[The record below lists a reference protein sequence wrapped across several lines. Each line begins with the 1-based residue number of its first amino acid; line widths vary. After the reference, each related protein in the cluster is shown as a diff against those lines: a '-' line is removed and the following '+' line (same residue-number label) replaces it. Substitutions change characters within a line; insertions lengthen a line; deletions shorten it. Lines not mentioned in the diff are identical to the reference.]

1 MGMISGGELGGNCVT
16 MGVSQEVPVLVR
28 LQADL
33 KTAMLARDAART
45 GVLRMALA
53 AYKNEAV
60 AKGLS
65 PQGTLDEA
73 DALAV
78 LKRLVKSR
86 EDSIAQFEKVG
97 QADRAAQE
105 RAEIEIL
112 KPYLPAMIEGPALE
126 AAVKA
131 AIAQSGATAKKDMG
145 LVMKALQ
152 AAHGGAFDGKAASS
166 LVQGLLA

>member
-1 MGMISGGELGGNCVT
+1 MLN
-16 MGVSQEVPVLVR
+16 R

-33 KTAMLARDAART
+33 KTSMLARDAVRT
-45 GVLRMALA
+45 QVLRMALA

-60 AKGLS
+60 AKGLG
-65 PQGTLDEA
+65 PQGTLAEA

-105 RAEIEIL
+105 RAEIEL
-112 KPYLPAMIEGPALE
+112 LRPYLPAMLEGSALE

-131 AIAQSGATAKKDMG
+131 AIVETGAATKKDMG
-145 LVMKALQ
+145 LVMKAMQ
-152 AAHGGAFDGKAASS
+152 AAHGGAFDGKAASA
-166 LVQGLLA
+166 LVQSLLN

>member
-1 MGMISGGELGGNCVT
+1 
-16 MGVSQEVPVLVR
+16 VLTR

-33 KTAMLARDAART
+33 KTSMLARDAVRT
-45 GVLRMALA
+45 QVIRMALA

-65 PQGTLDEA
+65 PQGILTEA

-86 EDSIAQFEKVG
+86 EDSVAQFEKVG

-105 RAEIEIL
+105 RAEIEL
-112 KPYLPAMIEGPALE
+112 LLPYLPAMLEGPALE

-131 AIAQSGATAKKDMG
+131 AIAQTGATSRKDMG
-145 LVMKALQ
+145 QVMKALQ
-152 AAHGGAFDGKAASS
+152 ATHGGALDGKAASA
-166 LVQGLLA
+166 LVQNLLA

>member
-1 MGMISGGELGGNCVT
+1 MLT
-16 MGVSQEVPVLVR
+16 R

-33 KTAMLARDAART
+33 KTSMLARDAART
-45 GVLRMALA
+45 QVLRMALA

-60 AKGLS
+60 AKGLG
-65 PQGTLDEA
+65 PQGTLAEA

-97 QADRAAQE
+97 QAERAAQE
-105 RAEIEIL
+105 RAEIELL
-112 KPYLPAMIEGPALE
+112 KPYLPAMLEGAALE

-131 AIAQSGATAKKDMG
+131 AITQSGAVTKKDMG

-152 AAHGGAFDGKAASS
+152 ATHGGAFDGKAASA
-166 LVQGLLA
+166 LVQSLLA

>member
-1 MGMISGGELGGNCVT
+1 MLD
-16 MGVSQEVPVLVR
+16 R

-33 KTAMLARDAART
+33 KTAMLAKDAPRT
-45 GVLRMALA
+45 QVLRMALA

-60 AKGLS
+60 AKGLG
-65 PQGTLDEA
+65 PQGVLAEA

-86 EDSIAQFEKVG
+86 EDSVAQFQKVG

-105 RAEIEIL
+105 EAEIALL
-112 KPYLPAMIEGPALE
+112 KAYLPAMLEGADLE

-131 AIAQSGATAKKDMG
+131 AIVQTGAASRKDMG
-145 LVMKALQ
+145 AVMKALQ
-152 AAHGGAFDGKAASS
+152 AAHGGAFDGKAASA
-166 LVQGLLA
+166 LVQSLLG